1 MIETLFV
8 GIDVGKTVNTVR
20 LLDPYGST
28 LKLFTVPN
36 DKPGA
41 EKLRDSLKDTLL
53 HADFDSVTIG
63 MESTSI
69 YADHLALFLRNDDFL
84 RKWNVKVHILNAKQ
98 TANFRKAYISLP
110 KTDNID
116 TLVIADFLRFG
127 RITKEVIFDEKCIA
141 LRNLTRARFQAAQNL
156 SREKARFLDTLFY
169 KFSNLDTSKVFSNT
183 FGATSLAVIT
193 EFMSTDD
200 INNTPLDEL
209 TAFIRE
215 KGKNHFADPEEVA
228 KALQAAARGSYRL
241 GKVANNSINQLL
253 SVRVAAIRAIEQQI
267 DNLDSAIADY
277 MVLFPNT
284 LTSVPGIGFVYS
296 AGIIAEIGDINRF
309 PNHAALAK
317 YSGLVWRKHQSSSYE
332 AENTPMVVSGNK
344 YLRYYLI
351 EAANKVRMHDTT
363 FKRYYHLKYAE
374 VTKHK
379 HKRALALTA
388 RKLVRLVYSLLNTSR
403 LYTEP
408 TE

>member
-8 GIDVGKTVNTVR
+8 GIDVGKTFNTVR
-20 LLDPYGST
+20 LLDPYGTT

-98 TANFRKAYISLP
+98 TANFKKSYIDLS

-127 RITKEVIFDEKCIA
+127 RITKEVILDEKCIA

-253 SVRVAAIRAIEQQI
+253 SVRVAAI
-267 DNLDSAIADY
+267 ADY

-309 PNHAALAK
+309 SNHAALAK

-408 TE
+408 TK

>member
-8 GIDVGKTVNTVR
+8 GIDVGKTFNTVR
-20 LLDPYGST
+20 LLDPYGTT

-63 MESTSI
+63 MESTSV
-69 YADHLALFLRNDDFL
+69 YADHLALFLRNV
-84 RKWNVKVHILNAKQ
+84 RVHILNAKQ
-98 TANFRKAYISLP
+98 TANFRKAYIDLP

-127 RITKEVIFDEKCIA
+127 RVSKEIILDEKCIA

-169 KFSNLDTSKVFSNT
+169 KFSNLDASKVFSNT

-193 EFMSTDD
+193 EFMPTDD
-200 INNTPLDEL
+200 INNAPLDEL

-317 YSGLVWRKHQSSSYE
+317 YSGLVWRKHQS
-332 AENTPMVVSGNK
+332 
-344 YLRYYLI
+344 
-351 EAANKVRMHDTT
+351 
-363 FKRYYHLKYAE
+363 
-374 VTKHK
+374 
-379 HKRALALTA
+379 
-388 RKLVRLVYSLLNTSR
+388 
-403 LYTEP
+403 
-408 TE
+408 